1 MNLYA
6 VMNDKEIKLLKN
18 AGIKVED
25 KDYLQDDFKIIEHQ
39 VIDFIMSAS
48 TKNGKIDRLRNQYE
62 GIFKILTNK

>member
-48 TKNGKIDRLRNQYE
+48 TKNGEIDRLRNQYE
-62 GIFKILTNK
+62 GIFKILKNK

>member
-1 MNLYA
+1 MNLYE

-48 TKNGKIDRLRNQYE
+48 TKNGEIDRLRN
-62 GIFKILTNK
+62 

>member
-1 MNLYA
+1 MNLYE

-48 TKNGKIDRLRNQYE
+48 TKNGEIDRLRNQYE

>member
-48 TKNGKIDRLRNQYE
+48 TKNGEIDRLRNQYE

>member
-48 TKNGKIDRLRNQYE
+48 TKNGEIDKLRNQYE